1 MMNTLPNNAAAS
13 RYRQTE
19 VLTTSGVQLI
29 VLLYD
34 SAIQAIE
41 LAGDGI
47 TRRHQS
53 DKARFLGRAVG
64 IVSEL
69 SSVLDFERGGDLAK
83 SLYRLYDYMLSEFTQ
98 ANLRNDARRLDGPL
112 RCLKEMRGAWHT
124 VAQQQEQPTSLGM
137 VNGKW

>member
-1 MMNTLPNNAAAS
+1 MNTFSPTVAATH
-13 RYRQTE
+13 YRQTQ
-19 VLTTSGVQLI
+19 VLTASGVQLI

-41 LAGDGI
+41 LASDGI
-47 TRRHQS
+47 TRRHQP

-69 SSVLDFERGGDLAK
+69 SNVLDFEQGGEIAK

-98 ANLRNDARRLDGPL
+98 ANLRNDARHLVGPL
-112 RCLKEMRGAWHT
+112 RCLKELRDGWYT
-124 VAQQQEQPTSLGM
+124 VAQQQNQSMSLSRG
-137 VNGKW
+137 

>member
-1 MMNTLPNNAAAS
+1 MMNTFTNTAAAS

-19 VLTTSGVQLI
+19 VLTTSGVQLV

-41 LAGDGI
+41 LASDGI
-47 TRRHQS
+47 VRQHQP

-69 SSVLDFERGGDLAK
+69 SSVLDLERGGEIAK

-98 ANLRNDARRLDGPL
+98 ANLHNDACHLDGPL

-124 VAQQQEQPTSLGM
+124 LAEQQNQPALGM
-137 VNGKW
+137 MNDKC

>member
-1 MMNTLPNNAAAS
+1 MNAYSNTAAAS

-19 VLTTSGVQLI
+19 VLTTSGVQLV

-41 LAGDGI
+41 LASDGI
-47 TRRHQS
+47 ARRHQP

-64 IVSEL
+64 IVCEL
-69 SSVLDFERGGDLAK
+69 SSVLDVERGGEIAK
-83 SLYRLYDYMLSEFTQ
+83 SLYRLYEYILWEFTQ
-98 ANLRNDARRLDGPL
+98 ANLRNDARHLDGPL

-124 VAQQQEQPTSLGM
+124 VAQQQDQPISLVRG
-137 VNGKW
+137 

>member
-1 MMNTLPNNAAAS
+1 MMNTLSTTAAAS

-34 SAIQAIE
+34 AAIKAVE
-41 LAGDGI
+41 LASDGI
-47 TRRHQS
+47 ARRHQP

-69 SSVLDFERGGDLAK
+69 SNVLDFERGGEIAK
-83 SLYRLYDYMLSEFTQ
+83 SLYRLYEYMLAEMTQ
-98 ANLRNDARRLDGPL
+98 ANLHNDASHLAAPL
-112 RCLKEMRGAWHT
+112 RCLKDMRGAWHQL
-124 VAQQQEQPTSLGM
+124 AQQQNQPAVGM

>member
-1 MMNTLPNNAAAS
+1 MMNTFPNTAAVS
-13 RYRQTE
+13 QYRQTE
-19 VLTTSGVQLI
+19 VLTTSGVQLV

-41 LAGDGI
+41 LASDGI
-47 TRRHQS
+47 TRRHQP
-53 DKARFLGRAVG
+53 DKARFLGRAVA

-69 SSVLDFERGGDLAK
+69 SSVLDFERGGEIAK

-98 ANLRNDARRLDGPL
+98 ANLRNDARHLDGPL

-124 VAQQQEQPTSLGM
+124 VAQQQNQPMFLSRG
-137 VNGKW
+137 

>member
-1 MMNTLPNNAAAS
+1 MNTFSPTVAATQ
-13 RYRQTE
+13 YRQTQ
-19 VLTTSGVQLI
+19 VLTASGVQLI

-41 LAGDGI
+41 LASDGI
-47 TRRHQS
+47 TRRHQP

-69 SSVLDFERGGDLAK
+69 SNVLDFEQGGEIAK

-98 ANLRNDARRLDGPL
+98 ANLHNDARHLVGPL
-112 RCLKEMRGAWHT
+112 RCLKELREGWYT
-124 VAQQQEQPTSLGM
+124 VAQQQNQSMSVSRG
-137 VNGKW
+137 